1 MTKIAI
7 HNSLSDFVPR
17 WIAYCRSVGLE
28 FKLVNCY
35 DWNILS
41 QLHDCDALF
50 WHHSQNDPKALIAAK
65 PIIFALEHAGIK
77 VFPDF
82 KTSWHFDDKLGQKYL
97 LEALNVPFVP
107 TYVFYDKKAALN
119 WALATNYPKVF
130 KLRRGAGSA
139 NVKLIK
145 SKKEAIKVIK
155 SAFGKGFKNYDK
167 WGSVKERYRKWRL
180 GKTSVLDLMKGLARL
195 FIQPPFSA
203 TLGREKGYVYF
214 QDFIPGNDHDI
225 RVIVIG
231 NKAFAI
237 KRMVRKNDFRASGS
251 GHIKFEK
258 ELFDPKVISLS
269 FQIHK
274 KLQSQCTAMDF
285 VFDQSQPKVVEISY
299 GFSPQAYDPCPGY
312 WDEDLNWHDGP
323 FDPYGWMIEEVLR
336 KNGK

>member
-1 MTKIAI
+1 MIAI
-7 HNSLSDFVPR
+7 HPSNGSFSDR
-17 WIAYCRSVGLE
+17 WIEYCTNNNI
-28 FKLVNCY
+28 KYKIVNCY
-35 DWNILS
+35 ESDIIK
-41 QLHDCDALF
+41 QLGDCDVLMWHFHQNSPKDILF
-50 WHHSQNDPKALIAAK
+50 AKQLIYAVEATGK
-65 PIIFALEHAGIK
+65 K
-77 VFPDF
+77 VFPN
-82 KTSWHFDDKLGQKYL
+82 KNTAWHFDDKLGQKYL

-107 TYVFYDKKAALN
+107 TYVFYDKKTALN

-180 GKTSVLDLMKGLARL
+180 GKTSTLDLMKGLARL

-251 GHIKFEK
+251 GHIKYEK
-258 ELFDPKVISLS
+258 ELFDPEVISLS

-285 VFDQSQPKVVEISY
+285 VFDQSQPRVVEISY
-299 GFSPQAYDPCPGY
+299 GFSPEGYDPCPGY
-312 WDEDLNWHDGP
+312 WDENLNWHDGP
-323 FDPYGWMIEEVLR
+323 FDPYGWMIEEVLK
-336 KNGK
+336 KNG